1 MNETK
6 ASVKQIKPLSILQ
19 RLLGIALVGFSV
31 VVVALFLFLSLNCVE
46 YCLIK
51 LRIYLKHTAVEALN
65 IVMLLP
71 VGDDCTDSICL
82 SCLFV
87 QELVRALPP
96 SQFMN
101 GMKIH

>member
-6 ASVKQIKPLSILQ
+6 TSVKQIKPLSILQ
-19 RLLGIALVGFSV
+19 RLLGITLVVFL
-31 VVVALFLFLSLNCVE
+31 LFCFCFLSLNCVE

-87 QELVRALPP
+87 QELVSALPP

-101 GMKIH
+101 GMKIY

>member
-19 RLLGIALVGFSV
+19 RLLRIALVGFS

-82 SCLFV
+82 SCLCV
-87 QELVRALPP
+87 QELVSALPP